1 MHAGR
6 LQFYDGRGDPNGRGQ
21 LNRNDVEKMQIDMRE
36 EQTSVD
42 LAMGKLDWDQMATAR
57 SLSTSFKS
65 YVVGHRWRLSKS
77 GSVGIFST
85 PPLPSFPRRTI
96 SIGEAGKKPLTTGV
110 IPRV

>member
-1 MHAGR
+1 M
-6 LQFYDGRGDPNGRGQ
+6 
-21 LNRNDVEKMQIDMRE
+21 EKMQIDMRE